1 MSRLWQTLVMRW
13 KIPNP
18 FAAWAKKDLAA
29 AQEAAAKIV
38 ERHARKR
45 KVQGLLTPSQEELRK
60 ELGLTPDGY
69 VKNQNGKPIKKEKD
83 PLTKRQRALL
93 KELGLEKHEKN

>member
-1 MSRLWQTLVMRW
+1 MRW

-18 FAAWAKKDLAA
+18 FAGWVKKDAAA

-45 KVQGLLTPSQEELRK
+45 EVQGLLTPSQEELRK

-69 VKNQNGKPIKKEKD
+69 EQNQNGKPVRKEKD

-93 KELGLEKHEKN
+93 KELGLDKHDED